1 MKKLM
6 SFLLAFC
13 MIIGMCPAIAS
24 ANENVDSV
32 SATRTVYFNSAS
44 EWSTAQQG
52 EGGGE
57 SVLIA
62 YNGSDNWNAA
72 GSFTDVNGEVVEQ
85 TVTSGVGFNTSRNAL
100 VSFKIPENFD
110 ADDTALVTLTL
121 TLKYFKQASVGVRL
135 AVYGNSVDGT
145 WSASS
150 ANKATFGANG
160 SDSGLNNLELL
171 GLTSPIKT
179 GSAGEK
185 LTLTSYAL
193 TDYVKQMAD
202 EGKSEVTFRLA
213 IPCGGAWIYNAET
226 SNAPVLKFEKGF
238 ATSVNVKTVF
248 YDGKNETDAEY
259 ETISKVIA
267 GSVYTYSDTPENTKT
282 VGNDIYVYSE
292 EKSTLSVTVE
302 EDGSSEIVIV
312 YEKYTADN
320 TFNGYVID
328 DEGAWCWFADPRAI
342 SYKND
347 EGTIDLTLIGYIDV
361 HGNIKAT
368 QINNLTNKVDE
379 VLVRTNLQ
387 PDDHNNPTFLVLP
400 DERIVVFYSR
410 HTDEA
415 CFWYRVTKEKGDI
428 TTFGEEKCL
437 ETSANTTYP
446 SPFLM
451 SDDPDHIY
459 LCWRGIG
466 WHPTIAKLS
475 IPNENGDMQFTY
487 GPYQM
492 VQSTGARPYAKYA
505 SNGKDK
511 IYVSYTTGHPDNEDP
526 NWLYFNQIDIN
537 TMTMQDINGKVM
549 STIASGPLNVNKT
562 NTSQTNIVDRTSGVR
577 NWLWQVAVADDGYP
591 VIANVR
597 INGGKSVHDY
607 YYVKWNGTEWVKTF
621 VTNGGGKFHPS
632 NTEYCYSGGMS
643 IDTDNPN
650 VMYVSKPVDGVF
662 GSVFEI
668 VKYTMSDDGTEVLSE
683 EQITKNSIKNNV
695 RPWAVPNSGDND
707 VKLLWMSGDYAYWMV
722 NKNYPAGYPTAA
734 MSSTPLPEEK
744 VDITDAVAKED
755 YGMIGGAFVSTMN
768 TANIVNATVG
778 DEFTVSVDA
787 YLSGDY
793 TGTIFKMGDVSVS
806 VKNLTTRYSDND
818 EANFPRLVLTV
829 NGVDYA
835 STNVYGTSD
844 DWKYYS
850 TGTSGDYY
858 FTEYDKY
865 VNLTVVNDGEYIT
878 LYRDG
883 LVDVKEKISANGF
896 ENVKVGGFDGYV
908 ENVSVFDR
916 ALNHDEIKSLT
927 ENDYVVKDPEVY
939 GSESVKIVSKTS
951 SGEVIKEETVELR
964 PGTDVYEFVPENG
977 IIKDGIY
984 YSMYGYSFNETDME
998 AEVIY
1003 EKYKKNGEN
1012 LVVDGTF
1019 EDENGNFSWGTWQS
1033 PERQSYFKDD
1043 CSDWFYIVNR
1053 DTDASVLYTNTLKA
1067 DDYALGTRWNDGVLG
1082 LCSMANFIPVEAGK
1096 TYFVSYDY
1104 KHKVNGTSANY
1115 ISTSFVSE
1123 KNMSAG
1129 EQSGCNIP
1137 KSVTTDWQTNEFV
1150 ITAPEDGYIYFHFSC
1165 LGSGNAPG
1173 GSNNG
1178 SGPYWFFDNFE
1189 VYEIEKEFINVTIE
1203 GSTDNETVV
1212 KVENISINDVEDVM
1226 VYVVEYNAENE
1237 VVKVES
1243 KKIDVEANNYKMP
1256 KFAVGGNIKVFVWN
1270 ENMLPL
1276 HNVVKK

>member
-13 MIIGMCPAIAS
+13 MIVGMCPAIGFAKAS
-24 ANENVDSV
+24 ITSV
-32 SATRTVYFNSAS
+32 NASKTVYFNSAS

-57 SVLIA
+57 SVLVA
-62 YNGSDNWNAA
+62 YNGSDNWNAPA
-72 GSFTDVNGEVVEQ
+72 SFTDTNGEVVNQ
-85 TVTSGVGFNTSRNAL
+85 GVSTGVPFNTSRNAL

-110 ADDTALVTLTL
+110 ADNTAFVTLTL
-121 TLKYFKQASVGVRL
+121 TLKYFKQVDLGVRL
-135 AVYGNSVDGT
+135 AVYGNSIDGT
-145 WSASS
+145 WSSSS
-150 ANKATFGANG
+150 ANKTTFGANG
-160 SDSGLNNLELL
+160 SDSGLSNLELL

-179 GSAGEK
+179 GNAGEK

-193 TDYVKQMAD
+193 TDYVKNMAS

-213 IPCGGAWIYNAET
+213 IPYGGAWIYNAESAT
-226 SNAPVLKFEKGF
+226 PPTLTFEEGF
-238 ATSVNVKTVF
+238 ATSLNLKTVY
-248 YDGKNETDAEY
+248 YDGENKVDESC
-259 ETISKVIA
+259 ETISKVVA
-267 GSVYTYSDTPENTKT
+267 GSVYNYTDTPDAT
-282 VGNDIYVYSE
+282 VVIDEEIYVYSE

-342 SYKND
+342 SYKNE

-400 DERIVVFYSR
+400 DERIVIFYSR

-437 ETSANTTYP
+437 QTSANTTYP

-475 IPNENGDMQFTY
+475 LPDENGDMQFTY

-492 VQSTGARPYAKYA
+492 VKSTGARPYAKYA

-549 STIASGPLNVNKT
+549 STIASGPLNVNKS
-562 NTSQTNIVDRTSGVR
+562 NTSQSNIVDRTSGIR
-577 NWLWQVAVADDGYP
+577 NWLWQVAVAEDGYP

-597 INGGKSVHDY
+597 INGGKTSHDY
-607 YYVKWNGTEWVKTF
+607 YYVKWNGSEWVKTF
-621 VTNGGGKFHPS
+621 VTNAGGKFHPS

-643 IDTDNPN
+643 IDTENPN
-650 VMYVSKPVDGVF
+650 VMYVSKPVEGVF
-662 GSVFEI
+662 GNVFEI
-668 VKYTMSDDGTEVLSE
+668 VKYTISSDGTQVLGE

-707 VKLLWMSGDYAYWMV
+707 IKLLWMNGDYAYWMV
-722 NKNYPAGYPTAA
+722 NQNYPAGYPTAVMA
-734 MSSTPLPEEK
+734 NAPIPTETVEIS
-744 VDITDAVAKED
+744 DAVAVEKYDE
-755 YGMIGGAFVSTMN
+755 IGGAFVATES
-768 TANIVNATVG
+768 TANVVKATVG
-778 DEFTVSVDA
+778 NTFAVSVDA
-787 YLSGDY
+787 YLSGEY
-793 TGTIFKMGDVSVS
+793 EGTIFESGDVKVA
-806 VKNLTTRYSDND
+806 VENMTKRFAPTKYDTR
-818 EANFPRLVLTV
+818 PVLTLTV
-829 NGVDYA
+829 GDEKFV
-835 STNVYGTSD
+835 SENVYGTSD

-850 TGTSGDYY
+850 SGTQGDYY
-858 FTEYDKY
+858 FTKYSNY
-865 VNLTVVNDGEYIT
+865 VNLTLVSDGEYVS

-883 LVDVKEKISANGF
+883 LLDIKEKITTDGF
-896 ENVKVGGFDGYV
+896 SEVRVGGFDGYV

-916 ALNHDEIKSLT
+916 ALNHDEIKSLA
-927 ENDYVVKDPEVY
+927 ENDYVVQDPMVEGKQNV
-939 GSESVKIVSKTS
+939 EILSVTA
-951 SGEVIKEETVELR
+951 SGEVIKNEKISLR
-964 PGTDVYEFVPENG
+964 PGTDCYNFTPEEELIVDGVYYALYSYEFLEEEMKATV
-977 IIKDGIY
+977 
-984 YSMYGYSFNETDME
+984 
-998 AEVIY
+998 VY
-1003 EKYKKNGEN
+1003 EKYKRNGEN
-1012 LVVDGTF
+1012 LVTDGGF
-1019 EDENGNFSWGTWQS
+1019 EDEDGKFSWGTWES
-1033 PERQSYFKDD
+1033 PERKSYFKDD

-1053 DTDASVLYTNTLKA
+1053 DTNASVLYTNNLTA
-1067 DDYALGTRWNDGVLG
+1067 DDYALGTRWNDGTEG
-1082 LCSMANFIPVEAGK
+1082 LCSLANFIPVEGGK

-1104 KHKVNGTSANY
+1104 KHKTAGTSANY
-1115 ISTSFVSE
+1115 ISTTFVAS
-1123 KNMSAG
+1123 KDYSAG
-1129 EQSGCNIP
+1129 ATGGNVP
-1137 KSVTTDWQTNEFV
+1137 KNVTTNWQTNEFV
-1150 ITAPEDGYIYFHFSC
+1150 ITASEDGYIYFHFSYV
-1165 LGSGNAPG
+1165 GSGNGPG

-1203 GSTDNETVV
+1203 SSNDKETVV
-1212 KVENISINDVEDVM
+1212 KVENISADDAKDVT
-1226 VYVVEYNAENE
+1226 VYVVHYNANNE
-1237 VVKVES
+1237 VEKLES
-1243 KKIDVEANNYKMP
+1243 KTFDVNANDFVTKT
-1256 KFAVGGNIKVFVWN
+1256 FGIGGNVKVFVWDN
-1270 ENMLPL
+1270 NMTPL
-1276 HNVVKK
+1276 HNAVEN